1 MWRTLES
8 VVPGRS
14 LVLTTHS
21 MEECSALAGRAG
33 ILAKR
38 MLALGTT
45 EQLRRRYGD
54 KYLVHIVLASAPHSA
69 EAEMATV
76 NSWIAA
82 SFTGAELEPRS
93 FGGQVRFSIP
103 ASEDGGVAAVFR
115 KLETQGPQHGCKF
128 WSVDRGTMDMVFLEV
143 VGRAQVREEGYDQDA
158 KRKLWKTIA
167 MAIFVPWMFLIR

>member
-21 MEECSALAGRAG
+21 MEECSALAGRVG
-33 ILAKR
+33 ILAKS

-54 KYLVHIVLASAPHSA
+54 KYLVHVVLASAPHST

-76 NSWIAA
+76 NNWISTA
-82 SFTGAELEPRS
+82 FPGAELEPRS

-103 ASEDGGVAAVFR
+103 ASEGGGVAGVFKR
-115 KLETQGPQHGCKF
+115 LENQGPQKGCKF

-143 VGRAQVREEGYDQDA
+143 VGRAQVREEGYDDDN
-158 KRKLWKTIA
+158 KRRRWKKIA
-167 MAIFVPWMFLIR
+167 MAIFAPWMFFIR